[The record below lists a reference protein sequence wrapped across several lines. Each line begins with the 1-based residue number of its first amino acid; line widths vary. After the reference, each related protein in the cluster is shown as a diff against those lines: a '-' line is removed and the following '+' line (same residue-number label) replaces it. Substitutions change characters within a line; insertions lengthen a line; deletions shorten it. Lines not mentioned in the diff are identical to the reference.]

1 MNSVILDLEINNIKS
16 VKSALNELSSVKI
29 ITHKNQFTN
38 ADVIILP
45 GNGSFKKGMEEI
57 KKRGF
62 DEIIK
67 DYFYN
72 KKKIISICLGLQLMM
87 SESEESKNIS
97 GLNLIEGNVLKI
109 NESSLKLPLLGW
121 YDVYFKNNFYEN
133 KSYFFNNNYMV
144 NPKNKSLVYGHF
156 KKIPSFLKIDNFYGF
171 QFHPEKSGRS
181 GIELLKKTMYEPT
194 SE

>member
-87 SESEESKNIS
+87 SESE
-97 GLNLIEGNVLKI
+97 
-109 NESSLKLPLLGW
+109 
-121 YDVYFKNNFYEN
+121 
-133 KSYFFNNNYMV
+133 
-144 NPKNKSLVYGHF
+144 
-156 KKIPSFLKIDNFYGF
+156 
-171 QFHPEKSGRS
+171 
-181 GIELLKKTMYEPT
+181 
-194 SE
+194 